1 MWFFLYIFIFFSLW
15 FFLHLKFFNI
25 ITSYCLQTIFF
36 LSLSIVYLHLII
48 VMTSQWNNKVINYI
62 NWSIKKNANFLVWFL
77 VHVKLKFYVEK
88 YAAIQSFRVHSFEK
102 QWDCRKRYIWL
113 DIFFGLVFF
122 LTYTYYN
129 YYFFSLLSLLMYSF

>member
-1 MWFFLYIFIFFSLW
+1 MWFFLYIFIFLAYV

-25 ITSYCLQTIFF
+25 INSYCLQTIFCF
-36 LSLSIVYLHLII
+36 SLSIVYLHLII

-62 NWSIKKNANFLVWFL
+62 IWSIKNANFLVWFL
-77 VHVKLKFYVEK
+77 VHVKLKFDVEK

-102 QWDCRKRYIWL
+102 QWDCRKRYIWV
-113 DIFFGLVFF
+113 DIFFGGLVFF

-129 YYFFSLLSLLMYSF
+129 F

>member
-1 MWFFLYIFIFFSLW
+1 MWFFLYIFIFLAYV

-25 ITSYCLQTIFF
+25 INSYCLQTIFCF
-36 LSLSIVYLHLII
+36 SLSIVYLHLII

-62 NWSIKKNANFLVWFL
+62 IWSIKNANFLVWFL
-77 VHVKLKFYVEK
+77 VHVKLKFDVEK

-102 QWDCRKRYIWL
+102 QWDCRKRYIWV
-113 DIFFGLVFF
+113 DIFFLGLVFF

-129 YYFFSLLSLLMYSF
+129 F

>member
-1 MWFFLYIFIFFSLW
+1 MFFSLYLHFFSLW

-62 NWSIKKNANFLVWFL
+62 NWSIKKMLIFLSDFLFMLSLNFMFKNMLQFKVSECT
-77 VHVKLKFYVEK
+77 VLKNNEIVEK
-88 YAAIQSFRVHSFEK
+88 DMFDWIF
-102 QWDCRKRYIWL
+102 
-113 DIFFGLVFF
+113 FFGLVFF

-129 YYFFSLLSLLMYSF
+129 Y

>member
-1 MWFFLYIFIFFSLW
+1 MWFFLYIFIFLAYV

-25 ITSYCLQTIFF
+25 INSYCLQTIFCF
-36 LSLSIVYLHLII
+36 SLSIVYLHLII

-62 NWSIKKNANFLVWFL
+62 IWSIKNANFLVWFL
-77 VHVKLKFYVEK
+77 VHVKLKFDVEK

-102 QWDCRKRYIWL
+102 QWDCRKRYIWV
-113 DIFFGLVFF
+113 DIFFWGLVFF

-129 YYFFSLLSLLMYSF
+129 F

>member
-1 MWFFLYIFIFFSLW
+1 MWFFLYIFIFLAYV

-25 ITSYCLQTIFF
+25 INSYCLQTIFCF
-36 LSLSIVYLHLII
+36 SLSIVYLHLII

-62 NWSIKKNANFLVWFL
+62 IWSIKNANFLVWFL

-102 QWDCRKRYIWL
+102 QWDCRKRYIWV
-113 DIFFGLVFF
+113 DIFFLGLVFF

-129 YYFFSLLSLLMYSF
+129 F

>member
-1 MWFFLYIFIFFSLW
+1 MWCFLYIFIFLAYV

-25 ITSYCLQTIFF
+25 INSYCLQTIFCF
-36 LSLSIVYLHLII
+36 SLSIVYLHLII

-62 NWSIKKNANFLVWFL
+62 IWSIKNANFLVWFL
-77 VHVKLKFYVEK
+77 VHVKLKFDVEK

-102 QWDCRKRYIWL
+102 QWDCRKRYIWV
-113 DIFFGLVFF
+113 DIFFWGLFFF

-129 YYFFSLLSLLMYSF
+129 F

>member
-1 MWFFLYIFIFFSLW
+1 MWFFLYIFIFLAYV

-25 ITSYCLQTIFF
+25 INSYCLQTIFCF
-36 LSLSIVYLHLII
+36 SLSIVYLHLII

-62 NWSIKKNANFLVWFL
+62 IWSIKNANFLVWFL

-102 QWDCRKRYIWL
+102 QWDCRKRYIWV
-113 DIFFGLVFF
+113 DIFFWGLVFF

-129 YYFFSLLSLLMYSF
+129 F